1 MKNLPGMKKRK
12 NTGKRGKVMDNRRSN
27 YEKVYARFQDW
38 FVKCPQEDIIK
49 KIGGEFDE
57 KNLSLSFFGERCRI
71 SRGTGEITGEG
82 EREIPV
88 TERLTIMHHLRYCK
102 SFAEE
107 GSKMVPFREIRE
119 AAVFE
124 RAYERS
130 ALEPLKKHFAGR
142 PQELLKAGLELGGI
156 REKYGDVSLTLHAFP
171 KIRLTYIFWD
181 GDEEFPPSAN
191 ILFQDTIAQ
200 WTHPESVPTLAQ
212 IGTERLIHAL
222 V

>member
-1 MKNLPGMKKRK
+1 MEKKGNIGERGNVMEKNA
-12 NTGKRGKVMDNRRSN
+12 SN
-27 YEKVYARFQDW
+27 YEKVYAQFQDW

-49 KIGGEFDE
+49 KTGGEFDE
-57 KNLSLSFFGERCRI
+57 KNLYLSFFSERCRI
-71 SRGTGEITGEG
+71 SRETGMITGEG

-102 SFAEE
+102 TFAEE

-130 ALEPLKKHFAGR
+130 ALEPLKKHFAGH
-142 PQELLKAGLELGGI
+142 PQELLKAGLKLGGI

-171 KIRLTYIFWD
+171 KISLTYIFWD

-212 IGTERLIHAL
+212 IGTERLIHPL

>member
-1 MKNLPGMKKRK
+1 MEKNA
-12 NTGKRGKVMDNRRSN
+12 SN
-27 YEKVYARFQDW
+27 YEKVYAQFQDW

-49 KIGGEFDE
+49 KTGGEFDE
-57 KNLSLSFFGERCRI
+57 KNLYLSFFSERCRI
-71 SRGTGEITGEG
+71 SRETGMITGEG

-102 SFAEE
+102 TFAEE

-130 ALEPLKKHFAGR
+130 ALEPLKKHFAGH
-142 PQELLKAGLELGGI
+142 PQELLKAGLKLGGI

-171 KIRLTYIFWD
+171 KISLTYIFWD

-212 IGTERLIHAL
+212 IGTERLIHPL

>member
-1 MKNLPGMKKRK
+1 MEKKE
-12 NTGKRGKVMDNRRSN
+12 SN
-27 YEKVYARFQDW
+27 YEKVYAQFQDW

-124 RAYERS
+124 KAYERS

-142 PQELLKAGLELGGI
+142 SQELLKAGLELGGI
-156 REKYGDVSLTLHAFP
+156 REKYGDVSLTLHAVP
-171 KIRLTYIFWD
+171 KISLTYIFWD

-212 IGTERLIHAL
+212 IGTERLIR
-222 V
+222 

>member
-1 MKNLPGMKKRK
+1 
-12 NTGKRGKVMDNRRSN
+12 MDNRRSN
-27 YEKVYARFQDW
+27 YEKVYAQFQDW

-49 KIGGEFDE
+49 KTGGEFDE
-57 KNLSLSFFGERCRI
+57 KNLYLSFFSERCRI

-102 SFAEE
+102 TFAEE

-142 PQELLKAGLELGGI
+142 PQELLKAGLKLGGV
-156 REKYGDVSLTLHAFP
+156 REKYGDVSVTLYAFP
-171 KIRLTYIFWD
+171 KISLTYIFWD
-181 GDEEFPPSAN
+181 KDEEFPPSAN

-212 IGTERLIHAL
+212 IGTERLIQEA

>member
-1 MKNLPGMKKRK
+1 MEKNA
-12 NTGKRGKVMDNRRSN
+12 SN
-27 YEKVYARFQDW
+27 YEKVYAQFQDW

-49 KIGGEFDE
+49 KTGGEFDE
-57 KNLSLSFFGERCRI
+57 KNLYLSFFSERCRI
-71 SRGTGEITGEG
+71 SRETGMITGEG

-102 SFAEE
+102 TFAEE

-142 PQELLKAGLELGGI
+142 PQELLKAGLKLGGI

-171 KIRLTYIFWD
+171 KISLTYIFWD

-212 IGTERLIHAL
+212 IGTERLIHPL

>member
-1 MKNLPGMKKRK
+1 MEKKGNIGERGNVMEKNA
-12 NTGKRGKVMDNRRSN
+12 SN
-27 YEKVYARFQDW
+27 YEKVYAQFQDW

-49 KIGGEFDE
+49 KTGGEFDE
-57 KNLSLSFFGERCRI
+57 KNLYLSFFSERCRI
-71 SRGTGEITGEG
+71 SRETGMITGEG

-102 SFAEE
+102 TFAEE

-130 ALEPLKKHFAGR
+130 ALEPLKKHFAGH
-142 PQELLKAGLELGGI
+142 PQEFLKAGLELGGI

-171 KIRLTYIFWD
+171 EIRLTYIFWD

-212 IGTERLIHAL
+212 IGTERLIHPL

>member
-1 MKNLPGMKKRK
+1 MEKNA
-12 NTGKRGKVMDNRRSN
+12 SN
-27 YEKVYARFQDW
+27 YEKVYAQFQDW

-49 KIGGEFDE
+49 KTGGELDE
-57 KNLSLSFFGERCRI
+57 KNLYLSFFSERCRI
-71 SRGTGEITGEG
+71 SRETGMITGEG

-102 SFAEE
+102 TFAEE

-130 ALEPLKKHFAGR
+130 ALEPLKKHFAGH
-142 PQELLKAGLELGGI
+142 PQELLKAGLKLGGI

-171 KIRLTYIFWD
+171 KISLTYIFWD

-212 IGTERLIHAL
+212 IGTERLIHPL

>member
-1 MKNLPGMKKRK
+1 MEKKE
-12 NTGKRGKVMDNRRSN
+12 SN
-27 YEKVYARFQDW
+27 YEKVYAQFQDW

-49 KIGGEFDE
+49 KTGGEFDE
-57 KNLSLSFFGERCRI
+57 KNLYLSFFSERCRI
-71 SRGTGEITGEG
+71 SRETGMITGEG

-142 PQELLKAGLELGGI
+142 PQELLKAGLKLGGI

-171 KIRLTYIFWD
+171 KISLTYIFWD

-212 IGTERLIHAL
+212 IGTERLIHPL

>member
-1 MKNLPGMKKRK
+1 MEKKGNIGERGNVMEKNA
-12 NTGKRGKVMDNRRSN
+12 SN
-27 YEKVYARFQDW
+27 YEKVYAQFQDW

-49 KIGGEFDE
+49 KTGGELDE
-57 KNLSLSFFGERCRI
+57 KNLYLSFFSERCRI
-71 SRGTGEITGEG
+71 SRETGMITGEG

-102 SFAEE
+102 TFAEE

-130 ALEPLKKHFAGR
+130 ALEPLKKHFAGH
-142 PQELLKAGLELGGI
+142 PQELLKAGLKLGGI

-171 KIRLTYIFWD
+171 KISLTYIFWD

-212 IGTERLIHAL
+212 IGTERLIHPL

>member
-1 MKNLPGMKKRK
+1 MEKKE
-12 NTGKRGKVMDNRRSN
+12 SN
-27 YEKVYARFQDW
+27 YEKVYAQFQDW

-124 RAYERS
+124 KAYERS

-142 PQELLKAGLELGGI
+142 SQELLKAGLELGGI

-171 KIRLTYIFWD
+171 KIRLAYIFWD

-212 IGTERLIHAL
+212 IGTERLIHVL

>member
-38 FVKCPQEDIIK
+38 FVKCPQEDIIRK
-49 KIGGEFDE
+49 TGGEFDE
-57 KNLSLSFFGERCRI
+57 KNLYLSFFGERCRI

-107 GSKMVPFREIRE
+107 GSKMVPFR
-119 AAVFE
+119 
-124 RAYERS
+124 
-130 ALEPLKKHFAGR
+130 
-142 PQELLKAGLELGGI
+142 
-156 REKYGDVSLTLHAFP
+156 
-171 KIRLTYIFWD
+171 
-181 GDEEFPPSAN
+181 
-191 ILFQDTIAQ
+191 
-200 WTHPESVPTLAQ
+200 
-212 IGTERLIHAL
+212 
-222 V
+222 

>member
-1 MKNLPGMKKRK
+1 MEKKGNIGERGNVMEKNA
-12 NTGKRGKVMDNRRSN
+12 SN
-27 YEKVYARFQDW
+27 YEKVYAQFQDW

-49 KIGGEFDE
+49 KTGGEFDE
-57 KNLSLSFFGERCRI
+57 KNLYLSFFSERCRI
-71 SRGTGEITGEG
+71 SRETGMITGEG

-102 SFAEE
+102 TFAEE

-142 PQELLKAGLELGGI
+142 PQELLKAGLKLGGI

-171 KIRLTYIFWD
+171 KISLTYIFWD

-212 IGTERLIHAL
+212 IGTERLIHPL

>member
-1 MKNLPGMKKRK
+1 MEKKE
-12 NTGKRGKVMDNRRSN
+12 SN
-27 YEKVYARFQDW
+27 YEKVYAQFQDW

-124 RAYERS
+124 KAYERS

-142 PQELLKAGLELGGI
+142 SQELLKAGLELGGI

-171 KIRLTYIFWD
+171 KIRLTYIFRD

-212 IGTERLIHAL
+212 IGTERLIHVL

>member
-1 MKNLPGMKKRK
+1 
-12 NTGKRGKVMDNRRSN
+12 MDNRRSN

-107 GSKMVPFREIRE
+107 GSKMVPFRKSGKR
-119 AAVFE
+119 
-124 RAYERS
+124 RC
-130 ALEPLKKHFAGR
+130 LKGPMKD
-142 PQELLKAGLELGGI
+142 LLW
-156 REKYGDVSLTLHAFP
+156 SL
-171 KIRLTYIFWD
+171 
-181 GDEEFPPSAN
+181 
-191 ILFQDTIAQ
+191 
-200 WTHPESVPTLAQ
+200 
-212 IGTERLIHAL
+212 
-222 V
+222 

>member
-1 MKNLPGMKKRK
+1 
-12 NTGKRGKVMDNRRSN
+12 
-27 YEKVYARFQDW
+27 
-38 FVKCPQEDIIK
+38 
-49 KIGGEFDE
+49 
-57 KNLSLSFFGERCRI
+57 
-71 SRGTGEITGEG
+71 
-82 EREIPV
+82 
-88 TERLTIMHHLRYCK
+88 
-102 SFAEE
+102 
-107 GSKMVPFREIRE
+107 MVPLREIRE